1 MGNVLIT
8 RKGGRKNIWFVN
20 LTKSNFTDV
29 VSEVIDTK
37 TSSEKKYSIFGEA
50 HKWNSNRWMNVDFQ
64 GSNDGSTWVKIK
76 SVSNGTD
83 KSSIYGGNNLFTSTG
98 TVNYRWLRLQSTVQ
112 ADNSGAAGVTATLIV
127 EE

>member
-1 MGNVLIT
+1 MGNALIT
-8 RKGGRKNIWFVN
+8 RKGGGKNIWFVN
-20 LTKSNFTDV
+20 LTKSNFTNV

-50 HKWNSNRWMNVDFQ
+50 HKWNSNRWMNVDFE

-76 SVSNGTD
+76 SVSNGAD
-83 KSSIYGGNNLFTSTG
+83 KSNIYGGNNLFTSTG
-98 TVNYRWLRLQSTVQ
+98 TVNYRWLRLKSTVQ